1 MADRKLKIDIRREK
15 ILEQLRRDG
24 KISVSELS
32 SSLGAT
38 VVTIRN
44 DLNTLEQEG
53 YLTRIQGGAVLADRR
68 KAARVTEQIA
78 NGLQKRAIGSAVAA
92 MIRDGDT
99 LFINSGT
106 TSLCVAEALRD
117 RKNLNIVTNALA
129 VAVKLK
135 EISTFR
141 VILLGGVINAQ
152 YGFTYGSDVQEQ
164 LSRYLADWAILS
176 VDGISAGGGITTY
189 HAEEATT
196 DRMMMDNARNI
207 LIVADS
213 TKVGRPGFS
222 WIRDCG
228 GDVHLVTD
236 DGGQAAGLEALR
248 HKGVQ
253 VTVVDA

>member
-15 ILEQLRRDG
+15 ILEWLRQDG

-32 SSLGAT
+32 SALGAT

-44 DLNTLEQEG
+44 DLNVLEQEG
-53 YLTRIQGGAVLADRR
+53 HLTRVQGGAVLANSR
-68 KAARVTEQIA
+68 KTAEITEEIA
-78 NGLQKRAIGSAVAA
+78 NAPQKRAIAAAVAA

-141 VILLGGVINAQ
+141 VLLLGGVINAQ

-164 LSRYLADWAILS
+164 LSRYQADWAILS
-176 VDGISAGGGITTY
+176 VDGISAGGGVTTY
-189 HAEEATT
+189 HAEEAMT
-196 DRMMMDNARNI
+196 DRMMISGARNV
-207 LIVADS
+207 LIAADG
-213 TKVGRPGFS
+213 TKVGRPGFT
-222 WIRDCG
+222 WIQDCG
-228 GDVHLVTD
+228 EALRLVTD
-236 DGGQAAGLEALR
+236 GGDQAPSLEALR

-253 VTVVDA
+253 VTVVDV